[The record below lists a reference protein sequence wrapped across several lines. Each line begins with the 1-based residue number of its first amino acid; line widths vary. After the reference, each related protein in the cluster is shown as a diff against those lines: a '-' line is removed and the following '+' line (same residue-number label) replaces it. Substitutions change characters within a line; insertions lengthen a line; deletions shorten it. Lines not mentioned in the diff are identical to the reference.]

1 MSDAVV
7 TALISGAF
15 TITGIVIGIIASSSL
30 TRYRIKQL
38 ERKVDEHN
46 SLIERMY
53 KVEGRV
59 TALENE
65 VRERRSV

>member
-1 MSDAVV
+1 MSD
-7 TALISGAF
+7 TIISALISGAF
-15 TITGIVIGIIASSSL
+15 TVTGIVIGIIASSSL
-30 TRYRIKQL
+30 TRYRLKQL
-38 ERKVDEHN
+38 EEKVDKHN

-59 TALENE
+59 TALESE

>member
-1 MSDAVV
+1 MSDAIV

-15 TITGIVIGIIASSSL
+15 TIAGIVIGIIASSSL
-30 TRYRIKQL
+30 TRYRLKQL
-38 ERKVDEHN
+38 ESKVDKHN

-59 TALENE
+59 EALENE

>member
-1 MSDAVV
+1 MSDAII

-15 TITGIVIGIIASSSL
+15 TIAGIVIGIIASSSL
-30 TRYRIKQL
+30 TRYRLKQL
-38 ERKVDEHN
+38 ELKVDKHN

-59 TALENE
+59 EALENE

>member
-1 MSDAVV
+1 MSDTII
-7 TALISGAF
+7 TALISGTF
-15 TITGIVIGIIASSSL
+15 TIAGIVIGIIASSSL

-38 ERKVDEHN
+38 ELKVDKHN

-59 TALENE
+59 TALESE

>member
-1 MSDAVV
+1 MSDAVI

>member
-1 MSDAVV
+1 MSDAVI

-15 TITGIVIGIIASSSL
+15 TIAGIVIGIIASSSL
-30 TRYRIKQL
+30 TRYRLKQL
-38 ERKVDEHN
+38 ELKVDKHN

-59 TALENE
+59 EALENE

>member
-1 MSDAVV
+1 MSDTII

-38 ERKVDEHN
+38 ECKVDKHN

-53 KVEGRV
+53 KVEGKV
-59 TALENE
+59 EALESKA
-65 VRERRSV
+65 R

>member
-1 MSDAVV
+1 MSDAVI

-30 TRYRIKQL
+30 TRYRLKQL
-38 ERKVDEHN
+38 EGKVDKHN

-59 TALENE
+59 EALENE

>member
-1 MSDAVV
+1 MSDAII

-15 TITGIVIGIIASSSL
+15 TIAGIVIGIIASSSL
-30 TRYRIKQL
+30 TRYRLKQL
-38 ERKVDEHN
+38 ELKVDKHN

-53 KVEGRV
+53 KVEGKV
-59 TALENE
+59 EALENE

>member
-1 MSDAVV
+1 MSDAII

-30 TRYRIKQL
+30 TRYRLKQL
-38 ERKVDEHN
+38 ELKVDEHN

-53 KVEGRV
+53 KVEGKV
-59 TALENE
+59 EALENE

>member
-1 MSDAVV
+1 MSDAIV

-30 TRYRIKQL
+30 TRYRLKQL
-38 ERKVDEHN
+38 ELKVDKHN

-59 TALENE
+59 EALENE

>member
-1 MSDAVV
+1 MSDAVI
-7 TALISGAF
+7 TALISGTF
-15 TITGIVIGIIASSSL
+15 TIAGIVIGIIASSSL
-30 TRYRIKQL
+30 TRYRLKQL
-38 ERKVDEHN
+38 ELKVDKHN

-59 TALENE
+59 EALENE

>member
-1 MSDAVV
+1 MSDAVI

-15 TITGIVIGIIASSSL
+15 TIAGIVIGIIASSSL

-38 ERKVDEHN
+38 ELKVDKHN

-59 TALENE
+59 TALESE

>member
-1 MSDAVV
+1 MSD
-7 TALISGAF
+7 TIISALISGAF

-38 ERKVDEHN
+38 EEKVDKHN

-59 TALENE
+59 TALESE

>member
-1 MSDAVV
+1 MSDAVI

-30 TRYRIKQL
+30 TRYRLKQL
-38 ERKVDEHN
+38 ECKVDKHN

>member
-1 MSDAVV
+1 MSEAII

-38 ERKVDEHN
+38 EEKVDKHN

-53 KVEGRV
+53 KVEVRV
-59 TALENE
+59 EALESE
-65 VRERRSV
+65 VKERRSV